1 MRWHGK
7 GFTDIGQVRQI
18 NQDAFGLFN
27 PLNFW
32 VVADGMGGHA
42 GGEIASRITIE
53 TVGDY
58 MQKQLTTQSIE
69 SNFHGE
75 YSGLLKKALE
85 LSNQAIR
92 DYAREHLEY
101 MGMGTTVVALHISRD
116 PSPIATIAHAGDS
129 RAYLMSNQSLSLLTR
144 DHSMVEERIDLGI
157 ITPEQ
162 ALTHPLRHV
171 LTRALGIEK
180 YVETSITEMKI
191 ASSDRLLLC
200 TDGLTKMMTD
210 KEIAETIFKN
220 TMSLDETCEALIKEA
235 NQRGGNDNVT
245 VVVVGAEGNY

>member
-1 MRWHGK
+1 MIWHGK
-7 GFTDIGQVRQI
+7 GLTDIGQVRQL
-18 NQDAFGLFN
+18 NQDAFGLFDQ
-27 PLNFW
+27 LNFW
-32 VVADGMGGHA
+32 LVADGMGGHA
-42 GGEIASRITIE
+42 GGEIASRITVE

-58 MQKQLTTQSIE
+58 VQKHLTTQSIE
-69 SNFHGE
+69 NKSHGE
-75 YSGLLKKALE
+75 NSGILKKALE

-101 MGMGTTVVALHISRD
+101 MGMGTTVVAVHISRD

-129 RAYLMSNQSLSLLTR
+129 RAYLMSHQSLSLLTR

-171 LTRALGIEK
+171 LTRALGIER
-180 YVETSITEMKI
+180 YVETSITEVKMT
-191 ASSDRLLLC
+191 SSDRLLLC

-210 KEIAETIFKN
+210 KEIAETIFHK
-220 TMSLDETCEALIKEA
+220 TMGLEETCETLIKEA

-245 VVVVGAEGNY
+245 VVVVGAE